1 MESVARKS
9 TSQFQKKLVADGR
22 LTMSSPISRQ
32 QQQHSPRRSKRNAS
46 GNSARENRDGM
57 RNTAT
62 PRQSNTHRH
71 HALSVDTG
79 SAAARRN
86 ISPYEPDSDSEME
99 DFRTRKEPKRASI
112 LKSGRDF
119 LVRLGSSR
127 DFDEE
132 YESVDGKFLDASR
145 DDESG
150 ASDECMIL
158 TDDEDDTSEIEE
170 PSKRAKED
178 FTSLEDAASPR
189 SSSSPSNL
197 AAIHSIFAEKHPW
210 RRQSRRDSPRPRQAH
225 GPRLPSVNSMEDEF
239 EEPSSTR
246 SSLRE
251 RISGLNILQS
261 RSEEEEEQEESSSSS
276 EDDSTSTQS
285 NVSVISDPE
294 ETLDFATL
302 EKIPNFFTS
311 HPEAMAAYL
320 DPSASAIF
328 EQDSSVFAHEHSLL
342 LRAVLQLLAERDY
355 IGVEAD
361 IDDPTCIM
369 KKGPLKKATSSVGR
383 TTWRV
388 KYVEVRP
395 GSFSY
400 FEDSSK
406 RENFGRKTIPLRSNR
421 CRCESVKPNLFALHV
436 EGGPCRLW
444 MCNSEEE
451 CQAWVRA
458 IRDSMVGAGAGE
470 SNHSFD
476 VSQYQAALA
485 GFQETKMSISRT
497 STRDEYLSCIEELL
511 RTNIRIPAR
520 WVSDQVTTKGGTLST
535 TVFNTAAQK
544 LSPKSLWRALKC
556 EDSVA
561 INGCLVSGSSP
572 HATERVIG
580 AISRCILELD
590 RSSPI
595 EAHIMMSEVQ
605 ALSFARDVLM
615 TVLQSREREQSRIAI
630 EYLCRNSNL
639 VEIESLSAPEAREP
653 LSLQLSYASAEAI
666 ASPERDI
673 SGWLGTRTRS
683 TGMWRDRFLVISD
696 GILNVFEHSSPR
708 PHGLRGQ
715 LLLSHATV
723 SIVQEKST
731 RDSHLHILR
740 IVGKNNESERQ
751 LAFLDETLLEEW
763 KSVVEKAVDASSSP
777 NGDEDPSSVIT
788 PRASIIPTAG
798 GRIIQGASESGVK
811 IIKGATDQFMKA
823 TDKIRASMRSGG
835 KGLTTAGPHSRTSS
849 TDMRLTGSRHSDSGD
864 PTDSLGL
871 TTSFESE
878 RIPKQ
883 EPTVQVTAD
892 STTMYKIIA
901 REPFGV
907 ATQETLAYV
916 QLHA

>member
-1 MESVARKS
+1 M
-9 TSQFQKKLVADGR
+9 
-22 LTMSSPISRQ
+22 
-32 QQQHSPRRSKRNAS
+32 QQH
-46 GNSARENRDGM
+46 
-57 RNTAT
+57 
-62 PRQSNTHRH
+62 RQSNANDIMLFQLIPAPPRREELYRRMNLT
-71 HALSVDTG
+71 AIPIQKTFEQGENQSVQ
-79 SAAARRN
+79 
-86 ISPYEPDSDSEME
+86 
-99 DFRTRKEPKRASI
+99 SI

-132 YESVDGKFLDASR
+132 DESVDGKFLNASR
-145 DDESG
+145 DDESE

-158 TDDEDDTSEIEE
+158 TDDEDDASEIEE
-170 PSKRAKED
+170 PSKRAKQD
-178 FTSLEDAASPR
+178 FTSLQDVASPR
-189 SSSSPSNL
+189 SSASPGNL
-197 AAIHSIFAEKHPW
+197 AAIHSLFAEKHPW
-210 RRQSRRDSPRPRQAH
+210 RRQSRRDSPRPHSAH

-251 RISGLNILQS
+251 RISSLNILQS
-261 RSEEEEEQEESSSSS
+261 RSEEEEEQDESSSSS

-285 NVSVISDPE
+285 NLSVISDPE
-294 ETLDFATL
+294 ESFDFGTL

-320 DPSASAIF
+320 DPSATSTIS
-328 EQDSSVFAHEHSLL
+328 EQDTSTFAHEHSLL

-421 CRCESVKPNLFALHV
+421 CRCESVKANLFALQV

-444 MCNSEEE
+444 MCNSDEE

-458 IRDSMVGAGAGE
+458 IRESMVGAGAGE

-485 GFQETKMSISRT
+485 GFQESKMNISRT
-497 STRDEYLSCIEELL
+497 GTRDEYLSCVEELL

-520 WVSDQVTTKGGTLST
+520 WVSDQATTKEETQST

-544 LSPKSLWRALKC
+544 LSPKSLWRALKR
-556 EDSVA
+556 EDSVE
-561 INGCLVSGSSP
+561 INGCVVSGSSP

-615 TVLQSREREQSRIAI
+615 TVLQSRDRDESRIAI
-630 EYLCRNSNL
+630 DYLCRNSNL
-639 VEIESLSAPEAREP
+639 VDIESLSAPEAREP
-653 LSLQLSYASAEAI
+653 LSLQLSYASAEATE
-666 ASPERDI
+666 SPERDI
-673 SGWLGTRTRS
+673 SGWVGTRTRS
-683 TGMWRDRFLVISD
+683 TGIWRDRFLVISD

-731 RDSHLHILR
+731 SDSHLHILR
-740 IVGKNNESERQ
+740 IVSKNKESERQ
-751 LAFLDETLLEEW
+751 LAFLDENLLEEW
-763 KSVVEKAVDASSSP
+763 KSIVEKAMDASSSP
-777 NGDEDPSSVIT
+777 NGDEDPSS
-788 PRASIIPTAG
+788 ANNA
-798 GRIIQGASESGVK
+798 ES
-811 IIKGATDQFMKA
+811 
-823 TDKIRASMRSGG
+823 
-835 KGLTTAGPHSRTSS
+835 
-849 TDMRLTGSRHSDSGD
+849 
-864 PTDSLGL
+864 
-871 TTSFESE
+871 
-878 RIPKQ
+878 
-883 EPTVQVTAD
+883 
-892 STTMYKIIA
+892 
-901 REPFGV
+901 
-907 ATQETLAYV
+907 
-916 QLHA
+916 